1 MLHLE
6 LERVQFDHNDE
17 YRLESK
23 KQKKVRASYGAE
35 EDESRKSDSDS
46 SDDEEVVDPTPT

>member
-17 YRLESK
+17 YLLESK

-35 EDESRKSDSDS
+35 EDESGKSDSDS